1 MKYSLWQQK
10 LFVDKT
16 LSTLLVIILAFGGVM
31 GYESMVRE
39 NYPDLAIPSALIQID
54 WPGAASEQVEKDIVK
69 PLEDELKG
77 LKGLKKLD
85 SGSLFSVAMIAVEF
99 KANVAIPDAM
109 QALRAK
115 VDEAA
120 AKFPKGAK
128 KTQDR
133 TSIGFRHT
141 CCGVL
146 NLW

>member
-77 LKGLKKLD
+77 LKGGLKKT
-85 SGSLFSVAMIAVEF
+85 G
-99 KANVAIPDAM
+99 
-109 QALRAK
+109 
-115 VDEAA
+115 
-120 AKFPKGAK
+120 
-128 KTQDR
+128 
-133 TSIGFRHT
+133 
-141 CCGVL
+141 
-146 NLW
+146 